1 MSAGLPEPHVTGHL
15 NYQPSR
21 HVMAVKR
28 MDNVG
33 IVPEDIDAAI
43 GSMFTVEDLDETRFK
58 SAES

>member
-1 MSAGLPEPHVTGHL
+1 
-15 NYQPSR
+15 
-21 HVMAVKR
+21 MAVKR